1 MKKSLK
7 LANNQ
12 IEEMRRKVLQ
22 SQDEQK
28 KMKAALVKEL
38 GEGNMKTNKDFI

>member
-22 SQDEQK
+22 SQDEQR
-28 KMKAALVKEL
+28 KMKAALLKEL
-38 GEGNMKTNKDFI
+38 GEGNMKANKDFI